1 MQIIEAHLP
10 KTPLD
15 TSAVAHWLAIEGI
28 LQPAILSCFGSF
40 SFPWFPHVHWKSPLA
55 DIIFSVGFLTYLF
68 SVEFTILYELSFVD
82 FFNLLPL
89 L

>member
-1 MQIIEAHLP
+1 LRASSSLQFSHASDHLAS
-10 KTPLD
+10 L
-15 TSAVAHWLAIEGI
+15 G
-28 LQPAILSCFGSF
+28 F
-40 SFPWFPHVHWKSPLA
+40 HVHWKSPLA

-89 L
+89 PDLTASSYLMLNST